1 MLGATSRHVDFYK
14 VDPETYTGYDN
25 AMAESGK
32 ESELR
37 KQERNKAD
45 EGHLKRKRNESENA
59 PKITVIKLF
68 TILYHRV
75 VLGGIFVDFCPI
87 SLPCLGKCEKTKTRM
102 FRAAI
107 TNFAKVWYIFFLIAY
122 IL

>member
-1 MLGATSRHVDFYK
+1 
-14 VDPETYTGYDN
+14 
-25 AMAESGK
+25 MAESGK

-68 TILYHRV
+68 TIFISQGCVGWNICSLLSH
-75 VLGGIFVDFCPI
+75 IFTL
-87 SLPCLGKCEKTKTRM
+87 SRKM
-102 FRAAI
+102 
-107 TNFAKVWYIFFLIAY
+107 
-122 IL
+122 